1 VSDLFDSS
9 TLIAALTDARFPLAV
24 GVALLSGLVRGFAG
38 FGSALIYVPLLAA
51 IYEPRTAAATLLLID
66 FVSGAP
72 FAVRAF
78 PHCNWREVMPISI
91 ASAVAVPVGTLALL
105 VLDPVVL
112 RWIISALVISVV
124 VVLASGWRYHGQPR
138 LPVSLAVGALSGL
151 GGGAVQ
157 IAGPPVI
164 IYWLGGASQAAIVRA
179 NLMVFFVLTGAALF
193 VSYAVQGLL
202 DWRIVQLSVALGV
215 PYTVAMVAGARMF
228 HGTSDRRYRAIAYG
242 IMAGAGLA
250 SLPVFDHLLR

>member
-9 TLIAALTDARFPLAV
+9 TLIAALTDARFLLAV

-124 VVLASGWRYHGQPR
+124 VVLASGWRYHGQP
-138 LPVSLAVGALSGL
+138 
-151 GGGAVQ
+151 
-157 IAGPPVI
+157 VI

-215 PYTVAMVAGARMF
+215 PYTLAMVAGARMF